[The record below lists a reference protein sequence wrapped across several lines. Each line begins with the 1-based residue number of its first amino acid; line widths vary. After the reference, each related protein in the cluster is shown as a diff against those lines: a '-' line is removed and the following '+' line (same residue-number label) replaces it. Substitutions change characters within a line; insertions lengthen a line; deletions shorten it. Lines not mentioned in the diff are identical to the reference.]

1 MARAFRNFINSIRP
15 RKSLYVAFDSGGRRK
30 QTVVLLHGIAAS
42 SKTWDFL
49 INELDCDKYRVIAL
63 DLLGF
68 GKSPKP
74 RLRNYSADDHSRYVQ
89 RTLRRLSVKKPFV
102 MVGHSMGSII
112 ATNYCYR
119 YKKEVSRLFLLSLP
133 LYSKDKSLGG
143 AYISSKQTD
152 VYLKIYEYLSEQKD
166 FTIKHSQRIRKL
178 MRLNDGLAI
187 NKKNWNGFRKSLNNT
202 IIRQNTFAQIKSIK
216 TPTEI
221 IYGILD
227 NLVVKNSVNRLAD
240 FDHVKITKLQ
250 ATYHLV
256 DKRFAR
262 IVAEKINKLI
272 SD

>member
-1 MARAFRNFINSIRP
+1 MLSLSNNFINLIRL
-15 RKSLYVAFDSGGRRK
+15 RKSLYVAYDSGGK
-30 QTVVLLHGIAAS
+30 KKPTIVLLHGIAAT

-49 INELDCDKYRVIAL
+49 IKDLDCEKYRVVAL

-74 RLRNYSADDHSRYVQ
+74 RLRSYSADDHSRYVQ
-89 RTLRRLSVKKPFV
+89 RTLRRLSVKKPFI

-119 YKKEVSRLFLLSLP
+119 YKKEVSKLFLLSLP
-133 LYSKDKSLGG
+133 LYSKDKSLKK
-143 AYISSKQTD
+143 AYVSSKQTD
-152 VYLKIYEYLSEQKD
+152 IYIKIYEYLSGQKE

-178 MRLNDGLAI
+178 MKLDDGLI
-187 NKKNWNGFRKSLNNT
+187 IDRKNWNGFRKSLNNT
-202 IIRQNTFAQIKSIK
+202 IIRQNTFAQIKDIK
-216 TPTEI
+216 VPTEI
-221 IYGILD
+221 IYGVLD

-250 ATYHLV
+250 AAYHLI

-262 IVAEKINKLI
+262 IVAGKINNLI
-272 SD
+272 PD